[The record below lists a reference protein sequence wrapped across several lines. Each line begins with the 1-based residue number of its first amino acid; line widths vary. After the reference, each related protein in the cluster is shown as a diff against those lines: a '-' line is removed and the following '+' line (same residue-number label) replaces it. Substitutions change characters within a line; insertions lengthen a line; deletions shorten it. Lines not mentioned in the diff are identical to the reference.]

1 MSDHE
6 DAFFRTL
13 TKTAAAPF
21 DAVEFFRGAS
31 FAKLV
36 DVTPTKLADD
46 AMSTPLTTP
55 GVKPPKLEVPE
66 PAGSPVDMHQ
76 ASGRPKKAPNNPSG
90 FHGGASADDA
100 GSGFNPLK

>member
-1 MSDHE
+1 VSDHD

-13 TKTAAAPF
+13 TKKAAPAF
-21 DAVEFFRGAS
+21 DAVAFFKDAP
-31 FAKLV
+31 FAKLL
-36 DVTPTKLADD
+36 DTRSTKLADD

-66 PAGSPVDMHQ
+66 PAGAGVDMLQ
-76 ASGRPKKAPNNPSG
+76 QTGKPKKAPNNPSG
-90 FHGGASADDA
+90 FHGGASPGDA